1 MTRNL
6 RFPLLAAPFL
16 LLLACASSNA
26 DDATDTYGDNG
37 DDDGPLEAALE
48 SGTAGMDIPAGAT
61 LRTTANLNFRMGPSL
76 SATIMRVLA
85 KGTVVYAAEGGRGQ
99 NGFIEVN
106 ANGLNGWM
114 YMKYLTLDKEA
125 PEDDGSDIV
134 GLDEEPSPSNAVARA
149 KTAMGFSYRWGG
161 GSWDPEGATQENKGS
176 CSGSCPNCT
185 HRGSY
190 GSDCSGLVAKVWQ
203 FGSKDIS
210 SNSHPFGTADL
221 NQSKS
226 GYWSTFTDRRDAK
239 KGDAFVYRSGG
250 AGHVVLYERG
260 DAWATP
266 VVYECKGCSYGCVYN
281 ARSLGSGFKGVR
293 RNGF

>member
-106 ANGLNGWM
+106 AN
-114 YMKYLTLDKEA
+114 EPPVA
-125 PEDDGSDIV
+125 DGSARPFC
-134 GLDEEPSPSNAVARA
+134 EPSPSC
-149 KTAMGFSYRWGG
+149 G
-161 GSWDPEGATQENKGS
+161 
-176 CSGSCPNCT
+176 
-185 HRGSY
+185 
-190 GSDCSGLVAKVWQ
+190 
-203 FGSKDIS
+203 
-210 SNSHPFGTADL
+210 
-221 NQSKS
+221 
-226 GYWSTFTDRRDAK
+226 
-239 KGDAFVYRSGG
+239 
-250 AGHVVLYERG
+250 
-260 DAWATP
+260 P
-266 VVYECKGCSYGCVYN
+266 VSP
-281 ARSLGSGFKGVR
+281 
-293 RNGF
+293 